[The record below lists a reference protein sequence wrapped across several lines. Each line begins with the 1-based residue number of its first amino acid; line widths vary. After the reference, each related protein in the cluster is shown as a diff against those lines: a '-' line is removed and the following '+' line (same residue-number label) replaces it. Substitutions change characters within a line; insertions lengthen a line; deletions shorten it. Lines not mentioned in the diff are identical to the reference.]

1 MDLFVINL
9 LVLLINKG
17 SNLDEVW
24 VLWWWICFNQ
34 ETKQNQ
40 HQGRDAC
47 SDVKCVLESR
57 ANYPHYTIY
66 FHCQHVNK
74 LYMAKSNGSKLQLF
88 SWKLCPVFLC
98 SLKTVHLC
106 RSYDA
111 IVGIT
116 SNDWF
121 NEQGAKALDQG
132 ITKET
137 KEKFLRS
144 YILNNYENHLKE
156 IFLSVNN
163 EYSEWDQVSM
173 TRTCIYS
180 LLL

>member
-1 MDLFVINL
+1 MKDGWRVMNMLY
-9 LVLLINKG
+9 LIR
-17 SNLDEVW
+17 
-24 VLWWWICFNQ
+24 
-34 ETKQNQ
+34 KQNKISLSEK
-40 HQGRDAC
+40 RDVC
-47 SDVKCVLESR
+47 SDNRMCVLESV

-88 SWKLCPVFLC
+88 SWNFVLFFSVLFK
-98 SLKTVHLC
+98 SVHLC

-111 IVGIT
+111 LVGIT

-121 NEQGAKALDQG
+121 HEQGAAALDKG

-156 IFLSVNN
+156 IFLAVNN

-173 TRTCIYS
+173 TRPCITS